1 MGRIC
6 NLQMTDFDSNPFF
19 VLSRPE
25 RERQE
30 LFESLVQADAID
42 KIMQWF
48 KQRGRTITPE
58 EAYVLI
64 PQVIST
70 SHIPRP

>member
-1 MGRIC
+1 MIHD
-6 NLQMTDFDSNPFF
+6 TNPFF

-30 LFESLVQADAID
+30 LFDSLVYLDAID
-42 KIMQWF
+42 KIIQWF
-48 KQRGRTITPE
+48 QQRGRTITPE
-58 EAYVLI
+58 EAYALI
-64 PQVIST
+64 PQVISM